1 VYRVEDFAPRAVGTT
16 AAYTMTVVDAAKP
29 GQPYKVALLPG
40 MVEQMWKDFTAYRFG
55 RR

>member
-1 VYRVEDFAPRAVGTT
+1 
-16 AAYTMTVVDAAKP
+16 MTVVDAAKP
-29 GQPYKVALLPG
+29 GQPYKTALLPG

>member
-1 VYRVEDFAPRAVGTT
+1 VGTT
-16 AAYTMTVVDAAKP
+16 AAYTVSIVDAAKP
-29 GQPYKVALLPG
+29 GQPYKVSLLPG